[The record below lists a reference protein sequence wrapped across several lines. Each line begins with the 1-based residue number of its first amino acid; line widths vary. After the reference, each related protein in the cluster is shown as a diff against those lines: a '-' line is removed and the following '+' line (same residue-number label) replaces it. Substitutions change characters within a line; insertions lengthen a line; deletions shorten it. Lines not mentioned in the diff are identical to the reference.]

1 MSLCISNLPGRT
13 EAGEGTF
20 VSCSIASTGVDTD
33 VGRSDIGVAI
43 AGEEAAGGMGE
54 ADEGHRPHD
63 AAFPGAA
70 DWENGGRHAG

>member
-33 VGRSDIGVAI
+33 VGRGDIGVAI

-54 ADEGHRPHD
+54 DVGTDVVAD
-63 AAFPGAA
+63 
-70 DWENGGRHAG
+70 AGL